1 LFLGVLEDGYL
12 FGYFA
17 RGKVFS
23 YCFYELLF
31 LYDSNISPKILIK
44 ERENGD

>member
-1 LFLGVLEDGYL
+1 MVIYL
-12 FGYFA
+12 VFFA

-23 YCFYELLF
+23 YCFYKLLF
-31 LYDSNISPKILIK
+31 LYHSNISPKILIK